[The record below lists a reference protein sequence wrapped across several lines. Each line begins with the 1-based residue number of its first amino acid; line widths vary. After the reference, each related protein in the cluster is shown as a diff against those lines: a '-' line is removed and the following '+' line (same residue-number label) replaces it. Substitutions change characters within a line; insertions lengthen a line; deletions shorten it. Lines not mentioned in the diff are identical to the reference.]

1 MDGLTEVQS
10 FGLTSITGCLEKLTK
25 LSLWWA
31 HLDLSMLSMEYIIG
45 I

>member
-1 MDGLTEVQS
+1 VDRLTEVQS

-25 LSLWWA
+25 LSLWWP